1 MKKLAFGLVAAGAL
15 VAATAVPALAQV
27 GIYAGPGGFS
37 VELGAPGYY
46 YGGPAPY
53 YSGYYDYAP
62 GWDGGSPPER
72 ALRWRRQA
80 RLRRR
85 DGTDTISTAIMT
97 DDRQR

>member
-1 MKKLAFGLVAAGAL
+1 MKKLALGLVAAGAL

-53 YSGYYDYAP
+53 YSGGYYDYAP
-62 GWDGGSPPER
+62 GWD
-72 ALRWRRQA
+72 
-80 RLRRR
+80 
-85 DGTDTISTAIMT
+85 DGYRVYGQPGWHGYHFHGHHD
-97 DDRQR
+97 